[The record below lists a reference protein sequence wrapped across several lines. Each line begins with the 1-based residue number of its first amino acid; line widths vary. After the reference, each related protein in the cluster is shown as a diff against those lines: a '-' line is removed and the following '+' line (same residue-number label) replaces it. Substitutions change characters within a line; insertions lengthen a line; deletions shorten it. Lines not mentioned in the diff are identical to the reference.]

1 MENTCTLKDIKNKI
15 NDGAKKTYV
24 STLFKFHIYAVRG
37 HFSILL
43 FNYPLS
49 IYVGVFSEKFASR
62 DQVERRQI
70 PAEEVGFINFLAVQ
84 NDR

>member
-1 MENTCTLKDIKNKI
+1 MENTCTLKDIRNKI
-15 NDGAKKTYV
+15 NDEAKKYV

-43 FNYPLS
+43 FNYPLRFMS
-49 IYVGVFSEKFASR
+49 ACSRKNSQR